1 MYHLHPRT
9 SRSVV
14 YELFERS
21 GNTELS
27 QRLINMNNKAHARHS
42 KHIINTVHLIPRQPS
57 MGGWVIGG
65 MLPGAEWPRRRQ
77 YEVGRVEV

>member
-42 KHIINTVHLIPRQPS
+42 KHIINTVHLIPRQPGIEGS
-57 MGGWVIGG
+57 VIGG
-65 MLPGAEWPRRRQ
+65 DAAGICEYGFELAA
-77 YEVGRVEV
+77 GRPSP